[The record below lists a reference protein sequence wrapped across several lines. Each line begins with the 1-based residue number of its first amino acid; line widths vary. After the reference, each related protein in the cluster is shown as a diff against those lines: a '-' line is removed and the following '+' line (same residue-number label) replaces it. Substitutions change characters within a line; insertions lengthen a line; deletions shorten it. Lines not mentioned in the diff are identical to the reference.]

1 MNFNNFEAFSIQN
14 KYKGKSK
21 EELQEMA
28 DALVIDLESASKG
41 DARIIEKELNKIQGA
56 IELIDSTVAGDV
68 AMATSN
74 MFATCTG
81 KEDCECGKCSILRRK
96 DIQESMEDTS
106 PFSSFFGS

>member
-1 MNFNNFEAFSIQN
+1 MNFNNFEAFSVQN
-14 KYKGKSK
+14 KYRGKSK
-21 EELQEMA
+21 EELVEMG
-28 DALVIDLESASKG
+28 DKLVTDLELASKG

-81 KEDCECGKCSILRRK
+81 DDKCECGKCSLLKRK
-96 DIQESMEDTS
+96 DIQESMIDTS
-106 PFSSFFGS
+106 PFGGFFGG